1 MIISIFASIWSQ
13 NLWDE
18 LILKNEIKFLEN
30 EYGSNTQFYVFSY
43 DYKNPFFS
51 QNNIKYIEYF
61 PIWIRKKSNI
71 LKNIYNFF
79 KFINIILKSNLVV
92 IWWGGIIYDI
102 EKQINKNPLDQWI
115 FRTNIFRF
123 FSKKFNFFAVWINIK
138 NDENLI
144 QINKIFY
151 KANSIS
157 VRDKYSLNLLKNLW
171 IKSKLVM
178 DPVFDDNDQMI
189 NKNKTLIHKIES
201 NKFTYNNLENF
212 DFNWKIVWI
221 SFRSWYLSNNWSK
234 LSARMEEWKINE
246 IINYVLWSGW
256 KVILMPHSFH
266 KTDIFANDYLFLKN
280 FLRDNENISIC
291 KSMSETYNIYI
302 SKKIDICLSMRLH
315 SIILSQVYEI
325 PFIWISYSI
334 KTDEILNYIENNYEK

>member
-1 MIISIFASIWSQ
+1 M
-13 NLWDE
+13 
-18 LILKNEIKFLEN
+18 
-30 EYGSNTQFYVFSY
+30 
-43 DYKNPFFS
+43 
-51 QNNIKYIEYF
+51 
-61 PIWIRKKSNI
+61 
-71 LKNIYNFF
+71 
-79 KFINIILKSNLVV
+79 
-92 IWWGGIIYDI
+92 
-102 EKQINKNPLDQWI
+102 
-115 FRTNIFRF
+115 
-123 FSKKFNFFAVWINIK
+123 
-138 NDENLI
+138 
-144 QINKIFY
+144 
-151 KANSIS
+151 
-157 VRDKYSLNLLKNLW
+157 
-171 IKSKLVM
+171 
-178 DPVFDDNDQMI
+178 
-189 NKNKTLIHKIES
+189 
-201 NKFTYNNLENF
+201 ENF